1 MFQSNQALQKEQA
14 DLYALEKKLVQN
26 LPKIQEALN
35 SLKVEELHLK
45 SQLVNQKL
53 SQVDPSILNVS
64 AAPSQHIPA
73 PHDQDQANHQE
84 IDLDLFVSK
93 LQQFDVENDSD

>member
-1 MFQSNQALQKEQA
+1 MFRTNTALQKEQSH
-14 DLYALEKKLVQN
+14 LYELEKKIVQN

-35 SLKVEELHLK
+35 LLKVEELHLK

-53 SQVDPSILNVS
+53 SQV
-64 AAPSQHIPA
+64 AASSLDGSVAHSENIVTPD
-73 PHDQDQANHQE
+73 DQTNQQE
-84 IDLDLFVSK
+84 IDLDLFVNK

>member
-35 SLKVEELHLK
+35 SLKVG
-45 SQLVNQKL
+45 S
-53 SQVDPSILNVS
+53 
-64 AAPSQHIPA
+64 
-73 PHDQDQANHQE
+73 
-84 IDLDLFVSK
+84 
-93 LQQFDVENDSD
+93 